1 MNVQTATD
9 AHSRQSFTLDTGCNR
24 LRSSKNLEILK
35 TDVLSDRDN
44 GFIIP
49 ICILVQVYDIC
60 ITEYQS
66 DLSLLQRVG
75 CKDGEDGL

>member
-9 AHSRQSFTLDTGCNR
+9 AHNRQSSTLDTGCNR

-49 ICILVQVYDIC
+49 ICILVHDIC

-66 DLSLLQRVG
+66 DLSLLRRVG
-75 CKDGEDGL
+75 CKDGEDGV